1 MSGSTTIPNSNSLT
15 KLIIHCYTDKNFQ
28 VKRPDLDF
36 STPINPE
43 SFTKH
48 YTINLDTRVAHGQ
61 PGTQAG
67 YKSSQPE
74 ELKLDF
80 VLDGT
85 GVVQGYLHPAGT
97 GNVSQELDAFLKCVY
112 KYDGITHRPNYLIV
126 YWGTEINFPCVLSS
140 VELNHTLFNP
150 DGSPLRVKISATFT
164 KTESDAA
171 RAAISGMSSPDLTHQ
186 QVVQQGDRLDWLTNN
201 IYTDPSYFL
210 MVGKFNNLTTVRK
223 LTPGTKLNF
232 PPLPQT
238 TTSNT

>member
-1 MSGSTTIPNSNSLT
+1 MSGSTAIPTGNSLT
-15 KLIIHCYTDKNFQ
+15 KLIINCYTDKNFQ
-28 VKRPDLDF
+28 VRREDLDF

-43 SFTKH
+43 SFTKN
-48 YTINLDTRVAHGQ
+48 YTVNLDTRVAHGQ

-85 GVVQGYLHPAGT
+85 GVVQGYLTPPGT
-97 GNVSQELDAFLKCVY
+97 SSVHDELDAFMECVY
-112 KYDGITHRPNYLIV
+112 DYDGITHRPNYLIV
-126 YWGTEINFPCVLSS
+126 YWGTEITFPCVLSS

-171 RAAISGMSSPDLTHQ
+171 RAAVCQMSSPDLTHQ
-186 QVVQQGDRLDWLTNN
+186 KVVQQGDRLDLLTYN
-201 IYTDPSYFL
+201 IYTDPNYFL

-223 LTPGTKLNF
+223 LTPGVKLNF
-232 PPLPQT
+232 PPLPQAT
-238 TTSNT
+238 SSNT

>member
-1 MSGSTTIPNSNSLT
+1 MSGSTAGSSTTPKSNSLT
-15 KLIIHCYTDKNFQ
+15 KLIIHCYLDKNFQ
-28 VKRPDLDF
+28 QKKESLDF

-43 SFTKH
+43 SFTKN
-48 YTINLDTRVAHGQ
+48 YTINLDTRVATGQ

-67 YKSSQPE
+67 YKGSRPE

-85 GVVQGYLHPAGT
+85 GVVEGYLTPPGT
-97 GNVSQELDAFLKCVY
+97 TTVHQQLEAFIKCVY
-112 KYDGITHRPNYLIV
+112 KYDGKTHMPNYLIV
-126 YWGTEINFPCVLSS
+126 YWGSEIKFPCVLSN
-140 VELNHTLFNP
+140 VDINHTLFNP

-171 RAAISGMSSPDLTHQ
+171 RAAISQMSSPDLTHQ
-186 QVVQQGDRLDWLTNN
+186 QTVQQGDRLDLMTNN
-201 IYTDPSYFL
+201 IYTDYNYFL
-210 MVGKFNNLTTVRK
+210 WVASVNQLTTVRK

-238 TTSNT
+238 